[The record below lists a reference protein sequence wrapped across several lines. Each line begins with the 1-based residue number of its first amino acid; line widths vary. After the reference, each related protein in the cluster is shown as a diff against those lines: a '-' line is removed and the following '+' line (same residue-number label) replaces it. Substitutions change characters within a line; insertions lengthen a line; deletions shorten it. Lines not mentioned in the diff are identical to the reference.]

1 MANFKGLDHAAKRAK
16 LGQIIAFMYQQNAH
30 AQADAFSE
38 LRACYPIRFPLSKN
52 ELEFRE
58 YFAWSAIAEHERH
71 PAVRHVLAQ
80 G

>member
-1 MANFKGLDHAAKRAK
+1 MTNFKKLDHAAKRAK
-16 LGQIIAFMYQQNAH
+16 LGQIIAFMYQQNAQ
-30 AQADAFSE
+30 AQADAFGE
-38 LRACYPIRFPLSKN
+38 LRACYPIGFPLSKN

-58 YFAWSAIAEHERH
+58 YFAWSVVAEHQHH